1 VIIRDGDLMSSKET
15 DIADVLTSCVSFLLA
30 KLSQRIVRVMDESL
44 LELKVNVRHVAVMA
58 EIHHRGPANQKV
70 IGEALE
76 IDRTSMVGLVDD
88 LEQLNFVVRVT
99 DPEDRR
105 AFRVTLT
112 PEGLRVLAAAGGLIK
127 RAESN
132 FLNTLPQGQKDS
144 FLSILKSLYQ
154 EGRDAKSRKII

>member
-1 VIIRDGDLMSSKET
+1 MSSKET
-15 DIADVLTSCVSFLLA
+15 DIADVLTSSVCFLLA

-44 LELKVNVRHVAVMA
+44 VGLKVNIKHVALMA
-58 EIHHRGPANQKV
+58 EIHHRGPANQKM
-70 IGEALE
+70 IGDALE

-88 LEQLNFVVRVT
+88 LEQLNFVVRVI

-132 FLNTLPQGQKDS
+132 FL
-144 FLSILKSLYQ
+144 
-154 EGRDAKSRKII
+154 

>member
-1 VIIRDGDLMSSKET
+1 MIGD
-15 DIADVLTSCVSFLLA
+15 
-30 KLSQRIVRVMDESL
+30 
-44 LELKVNVRHVAVMA
+44 
-58 EIHHRGPANQKV
+58 
-70 IGEALE
+70 ALE

-88 LEQLNFVVRVT
+88 LEQLNFVVRVI

-132 FLNTLPQGQKDS
+132 FLNTLSQRQKDS
-144 FLSILKSLYQ
+144 FVTILKSLYE
-154 EGRDAKSRKII
+154 EGRDANSRKII